1 MEFLLK
7 TKKEMLEF
15 LDDKKNYYINY
26 EPNPFTEVRMV
37 SYISNGMNKIQA
49 LNVDDDTMIKLY
61 DIDNELVVEV
71 A

>member
-15 LDDKKNYYINY
+15 LDDKRNYYINY
-26 EPNPFTEVRMV
+26 ESNPFTEARMV

-49 LNVDDDTMIKLY
+49 LNVDDDTMIKMY
-61 DIDNELVVEV
+61 DVDNELVVEV
-71 A
+71 V